1 MVAPGTQ
8 ASFPVSREE
17 SGQTPNKPA
26 ATPAGDS
33 AAPQPNR
40 RFLFEGDFAPVCFT
54 FFLGLV
60 FLDLLNLGL
69 AKWYRPDTARLIRE
83 ATELVIP
90 AAVPALAPEP
100 AERLQ
105 YVLSVILTPLF
116 LFGCL
121 LALKRH
127 HRGATQRNRRVQ
139 TWVAAALLVV
149 GTVAVPILAYLS
161 LEKRNFLY
169 VRAGVLFTHCPTYTL
184 LFFPGLSLLAFFAH
198 KRWISWAGKT
208 ALYALSAYLAAIVF
222 FAVMFDRDSIDAW
235 TLDLNPVIYPLAQVL
250 AGKTLLV
257 NCASLYGLFP
267 LFLQPIYEVFPLSVY
282 SFTLVM
288 AALLVVCLAAVW
300 FFLRTAVRND
310 YVFLAGFT
318 AAVFYAYAG
327 PRTLGADF
335 RPDPYFQY
343 APIRLL
349 FPCLLLALS
358 ALYLRGAGKRWL
370 YHAIFLF
377 SALATLWN
385 PDTGLVVWG
394 AWLLLLAYVE
404 LFRQPWQAAAGPILA
419 QWLTA
424 CGSLLLVYGGYSLF
438 AFLRSGAW
446 PDWGMSI
453 KYYKLF
459 SHNGYFML
467 PMPGLPHLWGIIVGV
482 YVAAMVVALHGLL
495 RKENE
500 LLCRN
505 LFLLAVM
512 GAGLFSYYN
521 GRSHSYCLIPLL
533 YVPILI
539 LTLLADHILT
549 GVKDGNRTY
558 YKYLP
563 LGALG
568 FYFCA
573 SAVPSVFTFTLSRRY
588 LGWIHEGSVASS
600 AGAHG
605 VHSRNIEFIRR
616 QTKRGEKILILLGD
630 ATDGMYHAESA
641 TASVLD
647 LPSSTDWV
655 FKSDVNQ
662 VWDFLRGNKSGKV
675 FVTRQYAGQTEL
687 LKNCYRIAAE
697 EGQTGL
703 VMLLPAASAPAGSPP
718 P

>member
-1 MVAPGTQ
+1 
-8 ASFPVSREE
+8 
-17 SGQTPNKPA
+17 
-26 ATPAGDS
+26 
-33 AAPQPNR
+33 
-40 RFLFEGDFAPVCFT
+40 
-54 FFLGLV
+54 
-60 FLDLLNLGL
+60 
-69 AKWYRPDTARLIRE
+69 
-83 ATELVIP
+83 
-90 AAVPALAPEP
+90 
-100 AERLQ
+100 
-105 YVLSVILTPLF
+105 
-116 LFGCL
+116 
-121 LALKRH
+121 
-127 HRGATQRNRRVQ
+127 
-139 TWVAAALLVV
+139 
-149 GTVAVPILAYLS
+149 
-161 LEKRNFLY
+161 
-169 VRAGVLFTHCPTYTL
+169 
-184 LFFPGLSLLAFFAH
+184 
-198 KRWISWAGKT
+198 
-208 ALYALSAYLAAIVF
+208 
-222 FAVMFDRDSIDAW
+222 
-235 TLDLNPVIYPLAQVL
+235 
-250 AGKTLLV
+250 
-257 NCASLYGLFP
+257 
-267 LFLQPIYEVFPLSVY
+267 
-282 SFTLVM
+282 
-288 AALLVVCLAAVW
+288 
-300 FFLRTAVRND
+300 
-310 YVFLAGFT
+310 
-318 AAVFYAYAG
+318 
-327 PRTLGADF
+327 
-335 RPDPYFQY
+335 
-343 APIRLL
+343 
-349 FPCLLLALS
+349 
-358 ALYLRGAGKRWL
+358 
-370 YHAIFLF
+370 
-377 SALATLWN
+377 
-385 PDTGLVVWG
+385 
-394 AWLLLLAYVE
+394 
-404 LFRQPWQAAAGPILA
+404 
-419 QWLTA
+419 
-424 CGSLLLVYGGYSLF
+424 LF